1 MKHLM
6 AIPLLPADLI
16 PTAFSN
22 LLSQNIPMPT
32 PADRL
37 NFARFKRYV
46 QRTWQR
52 GVKPENLTVFESDH
66 TTSNGC
72 ETFHAKL
79 KAWIVQHRPNFWV
92 FMLNFNKILEYHY
105 KQYQQFMKEGKH
117 SNVKFVTSSMILH
130 YSTLYS
136 I

>member
-1 MKHLM
+1 
-6 AIPLLPADLI
+6 
-16 PTAFSN
+16 
-22 LLSQNIPMPT
+22 MPT

-79 KAWIVQHRPNFWV
+79 KAWIVKHRPNFWE
-92 FMLNFNKILEYHY
+92 FMLDFFRILEYYY
-105 KQYQQFMKEGKH
+105 KQYLRWLDDGPENLTRQNPEAKKNLGLSENLRF
-117 SNVKFVTSSMILH
+117 SKFT
-130 YSTLYS
+130 TF
-136 I
+136 